1 MCTTGDE
8 CTKGVGGCAKERRE
22 EGREEKRCVEENCE
36 QRIMRAEMRHKKNES
51 TIWGGWNENVR
62 MCRVGLPED
71 HHLQVTTHHPSIT
84 VWKLQ
89 EAPRE

>member
-1 MCTTGDE
+1 MY
-8 CTKGVGGCAKERRE
+8 KGCGWVCKREKGGG
-22 EGREEKRCVEENCE
+22 EGGKRCVEENCE